1 MRSLLNRFLMRV
13 EFSLQHSQFSML
25 FTKNWEQQNL
35 CQNLIEEKE
44 KRNLALEGS
53 IMQILLSTQRHWRR
67 SNEMLQ
73 GRLLDNSFTE
83 KSKSFVGW
91 IPICYIPFTFTFWD
105 ISPPLTLTN
114 HYFSIGKSRI
124 ATEARFSGEHLSN
137 LTATKYWQFWKWG
150 FSFPTN
156 HLLKSWN
163 TLVYIVTFWD
173 PFPPPSPLIE
183 S

>member
-25 FTKNWEQQNL
+25 FTNKQQNL

-83 KSKSFVGW
+83 KSKVLWVGSQ
-91 IPICYIPFTFTFWD
+91 Y
-105 ISPPLTLTN
+105 
-114 HYFSIGKSRI
+114 
-124 ATEARFSGEHLSN
+124 
-137 LTATKYWQFWKWG
+137 
-150 FSFPTN
+150 
-156 HLLKSWN
+156 
-163 TLVYIVTFWD
+163 VTFLSLSLSET
-173 PFPPPSPLIE
+173 SPLLLLLLTIISRLE
-183 S
+183 KADLRLRLDLVANICQTWQRQSIDSSENEAFHFQQIIF